1 MSRIRAYPAD
11 NIHGAMKKIESF
23 KRMID
28 GRSGD
33 RVLFYPIL
41 MHFAARFNE
50 NSYGEFASDF
60 RVLVESNIKCLKYF
74 DLDMVSLISDPYR
87 ETSAFGATVDFIAEG
102 VPHCKTKVILTKEDI
117 KNLPRPDVLT
127 NFRTLD
133 RINGAKYYQ
142 HFLNGSVPVM
152 GWVEGPLAEAC
163 DLAGVTE
170 MLLMLMMDAESS
182 HLLLDKCLLTAMDFA
197 REQVAAG
204 CDLIGIGDAI
214 CSQIDPDTYQSYVFN
229 RHKISLG
236 VPVKM
241 HICGNTTHLWPLL
254 SKLGLDIF
262 DLDFMTD
269 MEIAYEMFGEQVVR
283 CGNLN
288 PVDIQNLNARDV
300 FERSKSLINKEKGR
314 RFMLSGGCE
323 ITVNTPWGNLLAMRK
338 ACET

>member
-1 MSRIRAYPAD
+1 M
-11 NIHGAMKKIESF
+11 NKLESF
-23 KRMID
+23 HKLID
-28 GRSGD
+28 GKPLG

-41 MHFAARFNE
+41 MHFAARFNG
-50 NSYGEFASDF
+50 NTYGEFASDF
-60 RVLVESNIKCLKYF
+60 RVLVESNLNCQRYF

-87 ETSAFGATVDFIAEG
+87 ETSAFGALIDFIPQG
-102 VPHCKTKVILTKEDI
+102 VPQCKSKVIQTPEDI
-117 KNLPRPDVLT
+117 RKLPHPDLLS
-127 NFRTLD
+127 NFRTAD

-142 HFLNGSVPVM
+142 HFLSGSVPVM

-170 MLLMLMMDAESS
+170 MLLMLMMDPESS

-197 REQVAAG
+197 REQVVAG

-214 CSQIDPDTYQSYVFN
+214 CSQIDPDTYQSFVFS
-229 RHKISLG
+229 RHKILVEYIHSLG
-236 VPVKM
+236 VPAKM

-269 MEIAYEMFGEQVVR
+269 MEIAYEMFGKEVIR

-288 PVDIQNLNARDV
+288 PVDLQNLNAREV
-300 FERSKSLINKEKGR
+300 YERSKRLINNEKGR

-323 ITVNTPWGNLLAMRK
+323 ITANTPYENLLAMRK
-338 ACET
+338 ACDS